1 MNTCEFQNARVQ
13 TSKTA
18 TLSTLLVE
26 IKPIIGSWWIL
37 DLAVLVQERRS
48 WMHLL
53 NVASLADYDVNSPNR
68 TGSGK
73 GPLVLRLEPQ
83 IASLFSSEYSQYS
96 IKFLSLMGRRA
107 FEVGDITEQR
117 TQLHPARVGLG
128 ASSFTK
134 QYVEEGWKVFHSLR
148 STYRVYTK
156 SKAMVVWK
164 HCLCLLLH
172 ALTLIS

>member
-1 MNTCEFQNARVQ
+1 
-13 TSKTA
+13 
-18 TLSTLLVE
+18 
-26 IKPIIGSWWIL
+26 
-37 DLAVLVQERRS
+37 
-48 WMHLL
+48 MHLL

-134 QYVEEGWKVFHSLR
+134 QYVEEG
-148 STYRVYTK
+148 
-156 SKAMVVWK
+156 
-164 HCLCLLLH
+164 
-172 ALTLIS
+172 